1 MISVFALSM
10 VLQFVGTA
18 SDASRDSLFVV
29 SPERC
34 GLHDSLAL
42 KKCRRA
48 LESESENYAIRWRT
62 AYFAASLANRE
73 KKESTRT
80 PLLEEARS
88 DAEWAIAHHPEKADS
103 WFVLA
108 LCEGIETQ
116 HCGARHRVEL
126 SRRIRIHLDR
136 GLAIDSAHPGL
147 RYLSGRWNYSLANL
161 STLER
166 SFVNLLLG
174 GVPKGA
180 SNEAALA
187 DLSSAIRHRP
197 EEILFR
203 LDLVRTLHAM
213 KRDREARE
221 ECVKALSLKAR
232 TDDDPENLAKL
243 RRLQKD
249 L

>member
-1 MISVFALSM
+1 MIHAFVLFAALQLS
-10 VLQFVGTA
+10 GAA
-18 SDASRDSLFVV
+18 SDVARDSLFIV

-34 GLHDSLAL
+34 GLHDSAAL
-42 KKCRRA
+42 RHCRKA
-48 LESESENYAIRWRT
+48 LETEGENFAVRWRA

-73 KKESTRT
+73 KKDASRNA
-80 PLLEEARS
+80 LLQEARANA
-88 DAEWAIAHHPEKADS
+88 DWAVARHPDKADG

-108 LCEGIETQ
+108 LCEGIEAS

-126 SRRIRIHLDR
+126 SRRIRVHLDH
-136 GLAIDSAHPGL
+136 GLAVDSSHPGL

-161 STLER
+161 SAMER

-180 SNEAALA
+180 SNEAALS
-187 DLSSAIRHRP
+187 DLVSAVHHRP

-221 ECVKALSLKAR
+221 ECAHALLLKPR